1 MNEDQWVSR
10 NADRLFTNVFELILL
25 TILLLFLTL
34 LMPNEYTIS
43 ITAIALVFT
52 AAFWVSYHSY
62 LKVENSVNRD
72 FALLDAYLATSKY
85 FEIELDQNGQISSL
99 FYLDRKYFANIKD
112 RGYSLTTIKYK
123 DDIFLYKVWF
133 NDGEQGIYVINEVI
147 SKQNNY
153 SLYVN

>member
-10 NADRLFTNVFELILL
+10 NADRLFATALKISIL
-25 TILLLFLTL
+25 TILLSLLTL

-62 LKVENSVNRD
+62 HKVENSVNRD

-85 FEIELDQNGQISSL
+85 FEIELDQDGQINSL
-99 FYLDRKYFANIKD
+99 FYLGRKYFANIKD

-133 NDGEQGIYVINEVI
+133 DGGEQGIYVINEVLN
-147 SKQNNY
+147 KQNNY
-153 SLYVN
+153 SLYTN